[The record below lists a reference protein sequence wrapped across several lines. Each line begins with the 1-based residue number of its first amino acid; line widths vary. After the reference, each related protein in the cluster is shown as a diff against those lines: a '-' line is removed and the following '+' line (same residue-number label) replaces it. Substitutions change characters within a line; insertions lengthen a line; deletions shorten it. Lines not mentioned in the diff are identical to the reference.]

1 MGLFGPK
8 KEKPVNFKKAVQKTA
23 EAIGRLEANAVT
35 PEELKNVSD
44 AWLALASELNPA
56 LTEFPKEKKDV

>member
-8 KEKPVNFKKAVQKTA
+8 KEKPVNFKKAIQKTA
-23 EAIGRLEANAVT
+23 QALDRLEANAVT

-44 AWLALASELNPA
+44 GWLALATELNPA
-56 LTEFPKEKKDV
+56 NTFDLKDKKDD

>member
-8 KEKPVNFKKAVQKTA
+8 KPKPTTFRKAVEKTA
-23 EAIGRLEANAVT
+23 EALARLEANAVT

-44 AWLALASELNPA
+44 GWLALATELNPA
-56 LTEFPKEKKDV
+56 NTFDLKDKKDD

>member
-8 KEKPVNFKKAVQKTA
+8 KPKPTTFRKAVEKTA
-23 EAIGRLEANAVT
+23 EALARLEANAVT

-44 AWLALASELNPA
+44 GWLALASELNPA
-56 LTEFPKEKKDV
+56 LTEIPKEEKK